1 MTSINQA
8 SLLAKD
14 IQKQKQDIRQL
25 AIQKRQ
31 EAKKFDTDDLKLEL
45 LNVFRGFVS
54 ETVSVVLKTDRRR
67 LIGAAYSADES
78 EIDPL
83 PIVTFLHN
91 EGWQTALPRI
101 EKDVSLSF
109 RVWQPGDDLVIAP
122 LLAFDNYGNRL
133 GRGGGYYD
141 RALKTLRA
149 QGKVLVVGIAFETQ
163 LFDLIPHEEH
173 DEKLDFVLTPS
184 GVHHFEAVK

>member
-1 MTSINQA
+1 M
-8 SLLAKD
+8 
-14 IQKQKQDIRQL
+14 
-25 AIQKRQ
+25 
-31 EAKKFDTDDLKLEL
+31 
-45 LNVFRGFVS
+45 
-54 ETVSVVLKTDRRR
+54 
-67 LIGAAYSADES
+67 
-78 EIDPL
+78 
-83 PIVTFLHN
+83 TFLHN

-109 RVWQPGDDLVIAP
+109 RVWQTGDDLVIGKFDMQEPASESSIVTPDLVIAP

>member
-54 ETVSVVLKTDRRR
+54 
-67 LIGAAYSADES
+67 
-78 EIDPL
+78 
-83 PIVTFLHN
+83 
-91 EGWQTALPRI
+91 
-101 EKDVSLSF
+101 
-109 RVWQPGDDLVIAP
+109 
-122 LLAFDNYGNRL
+122 
-133 GRGGGYYD
+133 
-141 RALKTLRA
+141 
-149 QGKVLVVGIAFETQ
+149 
-163 LFDLIPHEEH
+163 
-173 DEKLDFVLTPS
+173 
-184 GVHHFEAVK
+184 